1 MSLPTVS
8 SEMVNRDDIFCFN
21 AGHSGEDSV
30 KRGKST
36 ILLSKD
42 FCLYHNVFGGNL
54 QRSQVIYSF
63 FTDFQS
69 QGQIM
74 SPLKDTEPC

>member
-1 MSLPTVS
+1 MTFPTMS

-21 AGHSGEDSV
+21 AGHSGDDSV
-30 KRGKST
+30 KRGKSK

-54 QRSQVIYSF
+54 QR
-63 FTDFQS
+63 
-69 QGQIM
+69 
-74 SPLKDTEPC
+74 P